1 MYFHSRRVTRLS
13 SSIGASARRQ
23 TVTRKS
29 ISATQ
34 GAQHAAKDHDHRIKR
49 RYRDLERYK
58 RTAPKEH
65 GTEERQPCPYGQR
78 NVILDK
84 AHHGTQLYR
93 GNAEM
98 TSPLKLK
105 S

>member
-1 MYFHSRRVTRLS
+1 MRPKTMTIGSNADTAILS
-13 SSIGASARRQ
+13 AIKELRQ
-23 TVTRKS
+23 
-29 ISATQ
+29 
-34 GAQHAAKDHDHRIKR
+34 KR
-49 RYRDLERYK
+49 
-58 RTAPKEH
+58 H

-98 TSPLKLK
+98 TSPL
-105 S
+105 